1 MPKRF
6 QEKKY
11 FEIHAKL
18 NSIKFNRSF
27 IFFFSLSLL
36 SHCRVFG
43 TRRCSRCMASISSTE
58 LVMRARHLVFHV
70 RCFSCAVCNALLTKG
85 DQFGMRESAVY
96 CRLHYD
102 IVLESPTTAS
112 TPLSMN
118 YQYSQYSSSPNGQ
131 TSPAHSDNV
140 AMKLGPSGGY
150 YGTAAH
156 SMTGLPQAPRQ
167 KGRPRKRK
175 PKDIEAMTAN
185 LGEFKHKINNP
196 KNSEIRTIKNKPQ
209 MFCVRFSM
217 QINFWIKRK
226 HLYS

>member
-1 MPKRF
+1 M
-6 QEKKY
+6 
-11 FEIHAKL
+11 IV
-18 NSIKFNRSF
+18 KFNLLTPYLILYYISSF
-27 IFFFSLSLL
+27 FRY
-36 SHCRVFG
+36 RVFG

-85 DQFGMRESAVY
+85 DQFGMRESSVY

-102 IVLESPTTAS
+102 IVSESPTTAS

-118 YQYSQYSSSPNGQ
+118 CQYSQYSSSPNGQ

-140 AMKLGPSGGY
+140 AMKLGPTGGY
-150 YGTAAH
+150 YGTTAH

-185 LGEFKHKINNP
+185 LGEYKITNYVFP
-196 KNSEIRTIKNKPQ
+196 RFF
-209 MFCVRFSM
+209 FCY
-217 QINFWIKRK
+217 K
-226 HLYS
+226 L